1 MLIENNIY
9 EAIEV
14 AERKKRDETDEL
26 GTKSEKK
33 KNIKGITQNHQ
44 SSTYSFG
51 STELMSNFSLRLK
64 SQKSEEDD
72 YYMRDYYYRNPYS
85 EYSEKSERIISKS
98 KFGLFDKVEI
108 KNLKAKFLREPKPQ
122 DHDDA

>member
-1 MLIENNIY
+1 MCEKGRMEKRLCRSLFFLGVLIENNIY

-14 AERKKRDETDEL
+14 AERKKREETDEL

-33 KNIKGITQNHQ
+33 KNIKGIAHNQ

-64 SQKSEEDD
+64 SQKSE
-72 YYMRDYYYRNPYS
+72 
-85 EYSEKSERIISKS
+85 
-98 KFGLFDKVEI
+98 
-108 KNLKAKFLREPKPQ
+108 
-122 DHDDA
+122 